1 MDGGEWILLRGII
14 IFIIIFF
21 TCFDYFSTTTKEEY
35 ITTDMTLR
43 TKIIGRAFSCKTN
56 DFEGR

>member
-14 IFIIIFF
+14 FIIIFL
-21 TCFDYFSTTTKEEY
+21 TSFDYFSTTTTTEEH

-56 DFEGR
+56 DFERR